1 MLPYKKI
8 STPRYKFLNTLPVTN
23 LEIILGI
30 MRSFLREFNHLSY
43 FHGQMQKKFL
53 FVIVLMVVLI
63 GQTLAAVPII
73 HVSSRPNW
81 ILPDKPYNKKPL
93 LRNITGG
100 AYNELVEE
108 QINVE
113 KHATYNHFITQI
125 ISESGV
131 QNNSEISVSFNPS
144 YEQLDFHEITVWRN
158 NRPQSRLHLNS
169 FKILAEENE
178 LEKFIYNGTYSAKY
192 ILDDIQKGDKV
203 EYSYTITG
211 INPIF
216 NNKFCRNIYFQGS
229 DPILHQFTTLL
240 LAADRKINIKS
251 FNLLSQPKIF
261 NAEGLKTYEWEDFQV
276 PGVSTDKHQ
285 VKWVN
290 RYARVQVSEYANW
303 NEVVNWGLSINPLQ
317 TTFAS
322 NLADTVAKLKKAFG
336 QNKVDYFRAAVT
348 LVQDEVRYMGIETG
362 QYSHK
367 ANSPDRVFKQRYG
380 DCKDKSLLLA
390 SILNANGIEAHLVL
404 VNTDLQDKIDNFIP
418 SPVLFNHTVVMA
430 IINDKQIWID
440 ATIGYQGGN
449 GADIYFPPYGEGLVL
464 KAGNA
469 GLTKIK
475 QSKAGKIVYKEKYKI
490 TDEHMPVKLIVTTTY
505 TLNEADEIRDH
516 FASTGIAETEKNYRD
531 YYAKTYSKIEVSDP
545 LIIKDNKEKNEL
557 TTVENYTIIN
567 FFKRDSINK
576 KYTADFYADY
586 ISDQLPQITDQTKT
600 PVSVNYP
607 CTIDYTVDIDMPNGW
622 DIANEHYKLER
633 NAYKFSCDKKVADD
647 RLSLHYQFA
656 YFQNYIAA
664 DNLSEFK
671 QDVKDLKD
679 DKLSF
684 SFFYIPNVK
693 IVPFQLNQLM
703 LIITL
708 LMICIFVYWGVK
720 VYRTETIDLQYYTKN
735 PFPPALGGWIIVLIL
750 TLFATSLGIIKNLF
764 DEGYYS
770 LSKWNQFT
778 TGVTSTANRV
788 LLIFE
793 TTGYLVLVCYSIFC
807 LILIFKKRDIAT
819 HFVKNYYLVMVIFL
833 FIDYFFNAFIK
844 GEFSNYDVE
853 QIIKAVII
861 ASLWTY
867 YLNVSNRVK
876 ETFVVPY
883 HG

>member
-1 MLPYKKI
+1 MLPYEKI
-8 STPRYKFLNTLPVTN
+8 NTPRYKFPNTLPVTH

-43 FHGQMQKKFL
+43 FHGQMQKNFL

-63 GQTLAAVPII
+63 GRTLAAVPII

-81 ILPDKPYNKKPL
+81 ILSYKPYNKKPL

-113 KHATYNHFITQI
+113 KQATYNHFTTQI

-131 QNNSEISVSFNPS
+131 QNNSEISVSFDPS

-192 ILDDIQKGDKV
+192 ILDDIRKGDRI

-211 INPIF
+211 FNPIF
-216 NNKFCRNIYFQGS
+216 NNKFCRSIYFQGS
-229 DPILHQFTTLL
+229 ELILHQFTTLL
-240 LAADRKINIKS
+240 FAVDRKMNIRS

-261 NAEGLKTYEWEDFQV
+261 SSEGFKQYEWEDFQV
-276 PGVSTDKHQ
+276 PGVSTNKHQ
-285 VKWVN
+285 PKWIN
-290 RYARVQVSEYANW
+290 NYARVQVSEYASW
-303 NEVVNWGLSINPLQ
+303 NEVVNWGLRINPLQ
-317 TTFAS
+317 TIFT
-322 NLADTVAKLKKAFG
+322 NELAETIAKLKKTFG
-336 QNKVDYFRAAVT
+336 HDKEKYFRSAVT
-348 LVQDEVRYMGIETG
+348 LVQDEVRYMGVETG

-367 ANSPDRVFKQRYG
+367 ANSPDKVFKQRYG

-390 SILNANGIEAHLVL
+390 SILNADGIEAHLVL
-404 VNTDLQDKIDNFIP
+404 LNTDLQDKIENFIP
-418 SPVLFNHTVVMA
+418 SPVLFNHAVVMA
-430 IINDKQIWID
+430 IVNGNHVWID
-440 ATIGYQGGN
+440 ATMGYQGGK
-449 GADIYFPPYGEGLVL
+449 GADFYFPPYGEGLVL
-464 KAGNA
+464 KVGNTS
-469 GLTKIK
+469 LTKIK
-475 QSKAGKIVYKEKYKI
+475 QSKTGKIVCEEKYKI
-490 TDEHMPVKLIVTTTY
+490 TDEHMPVKLNVTTTY

-516 FASTGIAETEKNYRD
+516 FASTGVAETEKNYRD
-531 YYAKTYSKIEVSDP
+531 YYAKTYNKIEVSDS

-557 TTVENYTIIN
+557 TTVENYTINN

-586 ISDQLPQITDQTKT
+586 ISEQLPEITAQTKT
-600 PVSVNYP
+600 PVLVNYP
-607 CTIDYTVDIDMPNGW
+607 SAIDYTINVDMPNGW
-622 DIANEHYKLER
+622 DIADEHYKLER
-633 NAYKFSCDKKVADD
+633 HGYKFSCDKTVVND

-656 YFQNYIAA
+656 YLQNYIPT
-664 DNLSEFK
+664 DKLTEFK
-671 QDVKDLKD
+671 QDVKDLKG

-684 SFFYIPNVK
+684 SFFYIPNIK
-693 IVPFQLNQLM
+693 IVPFHINQLM
-703 LIITL
+703 LIITI
-708 LMICIFVYWGVK
+708 MVTCIFAYWGLK
-720 VYRTETIDLQYYTKN
+720 AYKTETTDLQYYNKN
-735 PFPPALGGWIIVLIL
+735 SFPPALGGWLIVLII
-750 TLFATSLGIIKNLF
+750 TLFVTSLGIIKNLF
-764 DEGYYS
+764 DDDYYS
-770 LSKWNQFT
+770 MSKWNVFT
-778 TGVTSTANRV
+778 TGINSLTNRI

-793 TTGYLVLVCYSIFC
+793 TTGYVALICYSIFC
-807 LILIFKKRDIAT
+807 MILILKKRDITT
-819 HFVKNYYLVMVIFL
+819 HFVKGYYLVMVVFL
-833 FIDYFFNAFIK
+833 FIDYFLNAFIK

-853 QIIKAVII
+853 QIIKAVIV

-883 HG
+883 PS